1 MEKVS
6 CIYYTDV
13 HIEESG
19 NYNAGQNSSESFGN
33 STERSVEESTVCGD
47 ECRSTPGMEEYL
59 KSGETDKCELHKY
72 LADQI
77 IKEWKK
83 YTSADLLDEA
93 KRRYIAKVCN
103 NSNTSK
109 GKLF

>member
-1 MEKVS
+1 
-6 CIYYTDV
+6 
-13 HIEESG
+13 
-19 NYNAGQNSSESFGN
+19 
-33 STERSVEESTVCGD
+33 
-47 ECRSTPGMEEYL
+47 MEEYL
-59 KSGETDKCELHKY
+59 KSGGGDKCELHKY

-83 YTSADLLDEA
+83 YTDLDLDEV

-103 NSNTSK
+103 NSNTSNASK

>member
-1 MEKVS
+1 M
-6 CIYYTDV
+6 
-13 HIEESG
+13 
-19 NYNAGQNSSESFGN
+19 
-33 STERSVEESTVCGD
+33 
-47 ECRSTPGMEEYL
+47 

-83 YTSADLLDEA
+83 YTDLDLDEA